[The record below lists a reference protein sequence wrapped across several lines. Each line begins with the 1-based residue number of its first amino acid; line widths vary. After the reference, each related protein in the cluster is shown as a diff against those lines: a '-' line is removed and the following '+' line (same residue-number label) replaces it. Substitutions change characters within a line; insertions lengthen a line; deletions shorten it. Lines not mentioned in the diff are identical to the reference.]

1 MIVAGALGAWAVLLA
16 LFVPPA
22 LRGRHFAERSPRL
35 GIFAWQAASV
45 SVLVALVLAG
55 MALAAPS
62 SPFSTNLAS
71 ILSACL
77 MALERG
83 YATPGGTGVAMAGV
97 VLSVAVAA
105 RSLGCLA
112 IGLARSARE
121 RARHAEVLRLVARAS
136 GHRGAV
142 VLDHATP
149 AAYCL
154 PGRHRRVVV
163 TSGALAALDE
173 AQLDAVLAHE
183 RAHLA
188 GRHHLVVG
196 AATALRRAFP
206 RVPLFVH
213 SETEIARLVEL
224 TADDVAAVRH
234 GRLAVASAMVAVASG
249 DAPSMAMAAGGAAA
263 LERVHRLL
271 GPARPL
277 GLSGLLA
284 GLAACGALVVLPAL
298 AAASPALAAERMAP
312 CPMATT
318 APAFSMGPNCNGQHP
333 SAPVP
338 PQAVRTPG

>member
-62 SPFSTNLAS
+62 SPFSTNLAV

-83 YATPGGTGVAMAGV
+83 YATPGGTGVALAGV

-121 RARHAEVLRLVARAS
+121 RARHAEVLGLVARAS
-136 GHRGAV
+136 EHRGAV

-154 PGRHRRVVV
+154 AGRHRRVVV

-206 RVPLFVH
+206 RVPLFVRA
-213 SETEIARLVEL
+213 ETEIARLVEL
-224 TADDVAAVRH
+224 AADDVAAVRH

-249 DAPSMAMAAGGAAA
+249 DAPSMAMAAGGGAA

-277 GLSGLLA
+277 GLGTLLA

-298 AAASPALAAERMAP
+298 AAASPALAAGRMGS

-318 APAFSMGPNCNGQHP
+318 APTFAMGPNCNGQRP
-333 SAPVP
+333 SAPVA
-338 PQAVRTPG
+338 PQAVRIPG

>member
-1 MIVAGALGAWAVLLA
+1 MIVAGALVAWAVLLA
-16 LFVPPA
+16 LFVPAA

-35 GIFAWQAASV
+35 GILAWQAASV
-45 SVLVALVLAG
+45 SALAALVLAG

-62 SPFSTNLAS
+62 APFTTNLAA

-105 RSLGCLA
+105 RSLGCLTV
-112 IGLARSARE
+112 GLARSARE
-121 RARHAEVLRLVARAS
+121 RARHAEALGFVARAS
-136 GHRGAV
+136 GHLGAV

-154 PGRHRRVVV
+154 AGRRRRIVV

-173 AQLDAVLAHE
+173 TQLDAVLAHE

-196 AATALRRAFP
+196 AAAALRRAFP
-206 RVPLFVH
+206 RVPLFVRA
-213 SETEIARLVEL
+213 ETEIARLVEL
-224 TADDVAAVRH
+224 AADDVAAVRH

-249 DAPSMAMAAGGAAA
+249 DAPSMAMAAGGGAA

-277 GLSGLLA
+277 GLGTLLA

-298 AAASPALAAERMAP
+298 AAASPALAAGRMGS

-318 APAFSMGPNCNGQHP
+318 APTFAMGPNCNGQRP
-333 SAPVP
+333 SAPVA
-338 PQAVRTPG
+338 PQAVRIPG